1 MQSFRSEL
9 EGIANKNGKAVV
21 ERDII
26 ELEKKIRL
34 FREGKMDEEKFRS
47 LRLARGVYGQ
57 RQQGVQMVRI
67 KLPYG
72 KMTLAQWDRIADVSD
87 KYSTGNLHLTT
98 RQDIQIHFVSLDRTP
113 ELWAELEK
121 DDVTIREACGN
132 TVRNI
137 TASDAAGI
145 DPDEPFDVTPYA
157 HAMFEYFLRKP
168 VNQEMGRKF
177 KIAFSSSEKD
187 TALIFMHDLGAIP
200 RTKIVDGK
208 VIRGFKIVIGG
219 GLGAQPILATTTH
232 EFLEEY
238 LLIPYL
244 ESVLRVFDRY
254 GERNSRHKARIKF
267 LIQKIG
273 IDAFNELVTHEQL
286 ALTQQRYKI
295 EVSGQWTMTNKPSDN
310 SFTIDNSQL
319 TIDPFRFQL
328 WKTTNVFA
336 QKQEG
341 YFAVYV
347 RVANGNISS
356 HTSRRLI
363 DKLKNVIADDVR
375 VTVNQ
380 GLQLRFVKP
389 EHLEYVY
396 SVLDAEGL
404 GAAGFGS
411 VADVTSCPG
420 TDTCNLGISNS
431 TSTALAL
438 SEVIEEEFPE
448 FLYNKEIAIKI
459 SGCMNSCGQHGM
471 ASIGFHGSSMKA
483 KGQVLP
489 ALQVLIGGGVLG
501 GGEGRIADKVLKI
514 PSKRA
519 QDVLRIVLNDY
530 KNNSGEGE
538 TFLNYSHRNG
548 ERYYY
553 ELLKPL
559 ASLETLQAEDFI
571 DWGQEEKFATAI
583 GVGECAGVMIDL
595 VATLILEAEEKILAS
610 EECLANKKWADGI
623 YNAYSAQIHTAKAL
637 LLQNGVQCNTQ
648 HGIIKD
654 FDTYFTEKGL
664 YPSSFKSAI
673 MRMNDVA
680 PSEEFANEYL
690 QQAKALIEFAKVFRE
705 QSVLAGNKSGLNN
718 NI

>member
-1 MQSFRSEL
+1 MQSFRTEL
-9 EGIANKNGKAVV
+9 ESVPDIKGKALV
-21 ERDII
+21 EKDII

-72 KMTLAQWDRIADVSD
+72 KMTMAQWKRISHVSD

-113 ELWAELEK
+113 EMWAELEK
-121 DDVTIREACGN
+121 DNVTIREACGN

-137 TASDAAGI
+137 TASDMAGI
-145 DPDEPFDVTPYA
+145 DPEEPFDVTPYA

-168 VNQEMGRKF
+168 VCQEMGRKF

-187 TALIFMHDLGAIP
+187 TALTFMHDLGAIP

-208 VIRGFKIVIGG
+208 EVRGFKVLIGG
-219 GLGAQPILATTTH
+219 GLGAQPHLAVTTH
-232 EFLEEY
+232 EFLEED

-244 ESVLRVFDRY
+244 ESVLRVFDRH

-273 IDAFNELVTHEQL
+273 IDAFNELVAEEQL
-286 ALTQQRYKI
+286 ALTHQRYDVAVNSEWAI
-295 EVSGQWTMTNKPSDN
+295 VDSESGN
-310 SFTIDNSQL
+310 STDTHHSPLI
-319 TIDPFRFQL
+319 IDPFKFEL
-328 WKTTNVFA
+328 WKNTNVVK

-347 RVANGNISS
+347 RVPNGNISS
-356 HTSRRLI
+356 DSSRRLI
-363 DKLKNVIADDVR
+363 EKLKDVIADDIR

-380 GLQLRFVKP
+380 GLQFRFVKP

-396 SVLDAEGL
+396 SVLETEGFA
-404 GAAGFGS
+404 AAGFGS
-411 VADVTSCPG
+411 TADVTSCPG

-431 TSTALAL
+431 TGTALVL

-448 FLYNKEIAIKI
+448 FLFNKELAIKI

-471 ASIGFHGSSMKA
+471 ASIGFHGSSLKA

-501 GGEGRIADKVLKI
+501 SGNGRIADKVVKV
-514 PSKRA
+514 PSKRGP
-519 QDVLRIVLNDY
+519 DVLRLVLNDY
-530 KNNSGEGE
+530 KTNAGTQS
-538 TFLNYSHRNG
+538 FLDYSQQRG
-548 ERYYY
+548 DRYYY

-559 ASLETLQAEDFI
+559 ASLETLQAEDYI
-571 DWGQEEKFATAI
+571 DWGQQEK
-583 GVGECAGVMIDL
+583 
-595 VATLILEAEEKILAS
+595 
-610 EECLANKKWADGI
+610 
-623 YNAYSAQIHTAKAL
+623 
-637 LLQNGVQCNTQ
+637 
-648 HGIIKD
+648 
-654 FDTYFTEKGL
+654 
-664 YPSSFKSAI
+664 
-673 MRMNDVA
+673 
-680 PSEEFANEYL
+680 
-690 QQAKALIEFAKVFRE
+690 
-705 QSVLAGNKSGLNN
+705 
-718 NI
+718 

>member
-9 EGIANKNGKAVV
+9 ESIASKNGKAVV
-21 ERDII
+21 ERDIV

-72 KMTLAQWDRIADVSD
+72 KMTLAQWSRIADVSD
-87 KYSTGNLHLTT
+87 EYSTGNLHLTT

-113 ELWAELEK
+113 EMWAELDKNEI
-121 DDVTIREACGN
+121 TIREACGN

-187 TALIFMHDLGAIP
+187 TALVFMHDLGAIP
-200 RTKIVDGK
+200 RIRIINGK
-208 VIRGFKIVIGG
+208 EVRGFKVVVGG
-219 GLGAQPILATTTH
+219 GLGAQPFLAATTH
-232 EFLEEY
+232 EFLEED

-273 IDAFNELVTHEQL
+273 IDAFNELVAQEQL
-286 ALTQQRYKI
+286 ALTHQEFK
-295 EVSGQWTMTNKPSDN
+295 VDVNGQWSMVNLPPDT
-310 SFTIDNSQL
+310 SFTIHHSPL

-328 WKTTNVFA
+328 WKNTNVFK
-336 QKQEG
+336 QKQGG
-341 YFAVYV
+341 YYAVYV
-347 RVANGNISS
+347 RVPNGNISS
-356 HTSRRLI
+356 HTSRRLV
-363 DKLKNVIADDVR
+363 DKLRNVIADDVR
-375 VTVNQ
+375 ITINQ
-380 GLQLRFVKP
+380 GLQLRFIKP

-396 SVLDAEGL
+396 SVLDEEGFA
-404 GAAGFGS
+404 AAGFGS

-483 KGQVLP
+483 KGQVIP

-519 QDVLRIVLNDY
+519 KDVIRIVLTNY
-530 KNNSGEGE
+530 KTNAAKGE
-538 TFLNYSHRNG
+538 TFLDFSQRNG

-553 ELLKPL
+553 DLLKPL
-559 ASLETLQAEDFI
+559 ASLETLQAEDYI
-571 DWGQEEKFATAI
+571 DWGQDEKFATAI

-595 VATLILEAEEKILAS
+595 VATLILEGDEKIAAS

-623 YNAYSAQIHTAKAL
+623 YNAYAAQIHTAKAL
-637 LLQNGVQCNTQ
+637 LLQQSVQCNTQ
-648 HGIIKD
+648 HGILKD
-654 FDTYFTEKGL
+654 FDTHFSDKGL
-664 YPSSFKSAI
+664 YPAGNFKTAV

-680 PSEEFANEYL
+680 PTEEFANEYL
-690 QQAKALIEFAKVFRE
+690 LQAKEFIEFAKVFRE
-705 QSVLAGNKSGLNN
+705 QAVLAEK
-718 NI
+718 

>member
-1 MQSFRSEL
+1 MQSFRTEL
-9 EGIANKNGKAVV
+9 ENPIV
-21 ERDII
+21 EKDIL

-72 KMTLAQWDRIADVSD
+72 KMTLAQWKRISDVSD
-87 KYSTGNLHLTT
+87 EYSTGNLHLTT

-113 ELWAELEK
+113 EMWSELEK

-137 TASDAAGI
+137 TASDIAGI

-168 VNQEMGRKF
+168 VCQEMGRKF

-187 TALIFMHDLGAIP
+187 TALVFMHDLGAIP
-200 RTKIVDGK
+200 RIKIIDGK
-208 VIRGFKIVIGG
+208 EVRGFKVLVGG
-219 GLGAQPILATTTH
+219 GLGAQPHLAITTH
-232 EFLEEY
+232 EFLEED

-244 ESVLRVFDRY
+244 ESVLRVFDRH

-273 IDAFNELVTHEQL
+273 IDAFNELVVEEQL
-286 ALTQQRYKI
+286 ALTHQRYNVDVNGEWSVISKQS
-295 EVSGQWTMTNKPSDN
+295 VSGNGQLHTH
-310 SFTIDNSQL
+310 NSQL
-319 TIDPFRFQL
+319 AIDPFRFQL
-328 WKTTNVFA
+328 WKTTNVFQ
-336 QKQEG
+336 QKQDG

-347 RVANGNISS
+347 RVPNGNISS
-356 HTSRRLI
+356 HSSRRLI
-363 DKLKNVIADDVR
+363 EKLKDVIADDVR
-375 VTVNQ
+375 VTINQ
-380 GLQLRFVKP
+380 GLQFRFIKP
-389 EHLEYVY
+389 EYLEYVY
-396 SVLDAEGL
+396 SVLDEEGFA
-404 GAAGFGS
+404 AAGFGS

-471 ASIGFHGSSMKA
+471 ASIGFHGSSLKA

-501 GGEGRIADKVLKI
+501 SGEGRIADKVLKV
-514 PSKRA
+514 PSKRGP
-519 QDVLRIVLNDY
+519 DVIRVVLNDY
-530 KNNSGEGE
+530 KTNATDGE
-538 TFLNYSHRNG
+538 TFLNYSQLKG
-548 ERYYY
+548 EKYYY
-553 ELLKPL
+553 DLLKPL
-559 ASLETLQAEDFI
+559 ASLESLLAEDYI

-595 VATLILEAEEKILAS
+595 ISTLIMEAEEKFAAS
-610 EECLANKKWADGI
+610 EECLANSRWADGI
-623 YNAYSAQIHTAKAL
+623 YNAYAAQVHTAKAL
-637 LLQNGVQCNTQ
+637 LLQQGVQCNTQ
-648 HGIIKD
+648 HGILKD
-654 FDTYFTEKGL
+654 FDTHFSDKGL
-664 YPSSFKSAI
+664 YIPGNFKATV
-673 MRMNDVA
+673 MYMNDVP
-680 PSEEFANEYL
+680 PSETFANEYL
-690 QQAKALIEFAKVFRE
+690 QQARKFIEYAKTFRE
-705 QSVLAGNKSGLNN
+705 QAVLAEK
-718 NI
+718 

>member
-1 MQSFRSEL
+1 MQSFRTEL
-9 EGIANKNGKAVV
+9 ENPLV
-21 ERDII
+21 EKDIL

-72 KMTLAQWDRIADVSD
+72 KMTFAQWKRISDVSD
-87 KYSTGNLHLTT
+87 EYSTGNLHLTT

-113 ELWAELEK
+113 EMWNELEK

-137 TASDAAGI
+137 TASDIAGI

-157 HAMFEYFLRKP
+157 HGMFEYFLRKP
-168 VNQEMGRKF
+168 VCQEMGRKF
-177 KIAFSSSEKD
+177 KIALSSSEKD
-187 TALIFMHDLGAIP
+187 TALVFMHDLGVIP
-200 RTKIVDGK
+200 RIKFIEGK
-208 VIRGFKIVIGG
+208 EVRGFKVLVGG
-219 GLGAQPILATTTH
+219 GLGAQPHLAITTH
-232 EFLEEY
+232 EFLNED

-273 IDAFNELVTHEQL
+273 MDAFNELVVEEQL
-286 ALTQQRYKI
+286 ALTHQRYH
-295 EVSGQWTMTNKPSDN
+295 VDTSLQQSPPTTVD
-310 SFTIDNSQL
+310 SQQSVDYEPL
-319 TIDPFRFQL
+319 TVDPFRYQL

-336 QKQEG
+336 QKQAG

-363 DKLKNVIADDVR
+363 EKLKDVIADDVR
-375 VTVNQ
+375 VTINQ
-380 GLQLRFVKP
+380 GLQFRFIKP

-396 SVLDAEGL
+396 SVLDEEGFA
-404 GAAGFGS
+404 AAGFGS

-431 TSTALAL
+431 TSTALVL

-448 FLYNKEIAIKI
+448 FLYNKEITIKI

-471 ASIGFHGSSMKA
+471 ASIGFHGSSLKA
-483 KGQVLP
+483 KGQTLP

-501 GGEGRIADKVLKI
+501 SGEGRIADKVLKV
-514 PSKRA
+514 PSKRGP
-519 QDVLRIVLNDY
+519 DVIRVVLNDY
-530 KNNSGEGE
+530 KTNAINGE
-538 TFLNYSHRNG
+538 TFLNYSQRKG
-548 ERYYY
+548 EKYYY
-553 ELLKPL
+553 DLLKPL
-559 ASLETLQAEDFI
+559 ASLETLQTEDYI

-595 VATLILEAEEKILAS
+595 ISTLIMEAEEKIAAS
-610 EECLANKKWADGI
+610 EDCLSGSKWADGI
-623 YNAYSAQIHTAKAL
+623 YNAYAAQIHTAKAL
-637 LLQNGVQCNTQ
+637 LLQQGVQCNTQ
-648 HGIIKD
+648 HGILKD
-654 FDTYFTEKGL
+654 FDTHFSDKGL
-664 YPSSFKSAI
+664 YIPGSFKTAV
-673 MRMNDVA
+673 MYMNDVP
-680 PSEEFANEYL
+680 PSQTFANEYL
-690 QQAKALIEFAKVFRE
+690 QQAKKFVEFAKVFRE
-705 QSVLAGNKSGLNN
+705 QTVLAEK
-718 NI
+718 

>member
-1 MQSFRSEL
+1 MQSFRTEL
-9 EGIANKNGKAVV
+9 ESVANKNGKALV
-21 ERDII
+21 EKDIL
-26 ELEKKIRL
+26 ELEKKIHL

-72 KMTLAQWDRIADVSD
+72 KMTLDQWSRISDVSD
-87 KYSTGNLHLTT
+87 EYSTGNLHLTT

-113 ELWAELEK
+113 ELWAELDK
-121 DDVTIREACGN
+121 NDITIREACGN

-137 TASDAAGI
+137 TASDIAGI
-145 DPDEPFDVTPYA
+145 DPEEPFDVTPYA

-177 KIAFSSSEKD
+177 KIAFSSSERD
-187 TALIFMHDLGAIP
+187 TALVFMHDLGAIP
-200 RTKIVDGK
+200 RIKIIDGK
-208 VIRGFKIVIGG
+208 EVRGFKVVVGG
-219 GLGAQPILATTTH
+219 GLGAQPFLATTTH
-232 EFLEEY
+232 EFLEED

-267 LIQKIG
+267 LIAKIG
-273 IDAFNELVTHEQL
+273 IDAFNELVAQEQL
-286 ALTQQRYKI
+286 ALTHQRYKV
-295 EVSGQWTMTNKPSDN
+295 EASGEWSVAGNQNSSNGQFLTNH
-310 SFTIDNSQL
+310 SQH

-328 WKTTNVFA
+328 WKNTNVFR

-341 YFAVYV
+341 YYAVYV
-347 RVANGNISS
+347 RVPNGNISS
-356 HTSRRLI
+356 HASRKLI
-363 DKLKNVIADDVR
+363 NKLKNVIADDVR
-375 VTVNQ
+375 ITINQ
-380 GLQLRFVKP
+380 GLQLRFIKP
-389 EHLEYVY
+389 EHIEYVY
-396 SVLDAEGL
+396 GVLDEEGFA
-404 GAAGFGS
+404 AAGFGS

-431 TSTALAL
+431 TGTALVL

-471 ASIGFHGSSMKA
+471 ASIGFHGSSLKA

-501 GGEGRIADKVLKI
+501 SGEGRIADKVLKV
-514 PSKRA
+514 PSKRGP
-519 QDVLRIVLNDY
+519 DVIRTVLNDY
-530 KNNSGEGE
+530 KANATTGE
-538 TFLNYSHRNG
+538 TFLNYSERNG

-559 ASLETLQAEDFI
+559 ANLETLLAEDYI
-571 DWGQEEKFATAI
+571 DWGQQEKFSTAI

-595 VATLILEAEEKILAS
+595 VATLILEAQEKIAAS
-610 EECLANKKWADGI
+610 EECLENSKWADGI
-623 YNAYSAQIHTAKAL
+623 YNAYAAQVHTAKAL
-637 LLQNGVQCNTQ
+637 LLQQGVQCNTQ
-648 HGIIKD
+648 HGILKD
-654 FDTYFTEKGL
+654 FDTHFTEKGL
-664 YPSSFKSAI
+664 YADGNFKASVMA
-673 MRMNDVA
+673 MNDVP
-680 PSEEFANEYL
+680 PSENFANEYL
-690 QQAKALIEFAKVFRE
+690 QQAKKFIEFAKDFRE
-705 QSVLAGNKSGLNN
+705 QAVIAEK
-718 NI
+718 

>member
-1 MQSFRSEL
+1 MQSFRTEL
-9 EGIANKNGKAVV
+9 ESFPTKNGKAVV
-21 ERDII
+21 EKDIV

-72 KMTLAQWDRIADVSD
+72 KMTLAQWNRIADVSD
-87 KYSTGNLHLTT
+87 EYSTGNLHLTT

-113 ELWAELEK
+113 EMWNELEK

-137 TASDAAGI
+137 TASDIAGI

-168 VNQEMGRKF
+168 VCQEMGRKF

-187 TALIFMHDLGAIP
+187 TALVFMHDLGAIP
-200 RTKIVDGK
+200 RIKIIDGK
-208 VIRGFKIVIGG
+208 EVRGFKVLVGG
-219 GLGAQPILATTTH
+219 GLGAQPHLAIATH
-232 EFLEEY
+232 EFLEED

-273 IDAFNELVTHEQL
+273 IDAFNELVAEEQL
-286 ALTQQRYKI
+286 ALTQPRYKVVRSQ
-295 EVSGQWTMTNKPSDN
+295 ESGDGSPLN
-310 SFTIDNSQL
+310 SELITLNSEL
-319 TIDPFRFQL
+319 KIDPFRFQL
-328 WKTTNVFA
+328 WKSTNVFA
-336 QKQEG
+336 QKQPG
-341 YFAVYV
+341 FFAVYV
-347 RVANGNISS
+347 RVPNGNISS
-356 HTSRRLI
+356 HSSRRLT

-375 VTVNQ
+375 VTINQ
-380 GLQLRFVKP
+380 GLQLRFIKP

-396 SVLDAEGL
+396 SVLDEEGL
-404 GAAGFGS
+404 AAAGFGS

-471 ASIGFHGSSMKA
+471 ASIGFHGSSLKS

-501 GGEGRIADKVLKI
+501 GGEGRIADKVLKV
-514 PSKRA
+514 PSKRGP
-519 QDVLRIVLNDY
+519 DVIRAVLTDY
-530 KNNSGEGE
+530 KTNASNGE
-538 TFLNYSHRNG
+538 TFLNYSQRLG
-548 ERYYY
+548 EKYYY
-553 ELLKPL
+553 DLLKPL
-559 ASLETLQAEDFI
+559 ASLETLQAEDYI

-595 VATLILEAEEKILAS
+595 IATLIMEAEDKIAAS
-610 EECLANKKWADGI
+610 EECLADSKWADGI
-623 YNAYSAQIHTAKAL
+623 YNAYAAQVHTAKAL
-637 LLQNGVQCNTQ
+637 LLQQGVQCNTQ
-648 HGIIKD
+648 HGILKD
-654 FDTYFTEKGL
+654 FDTHFSDKSL
-664 YPSSFKSAI
+664 YPGGTFKTTV
-673 MRMNDVA
+673 MRMNDVP
-680 PSEEFANEYL
+680 PSENFAKEYL
-690 QQAKALIEFAKVFRE
+690 QQAKDFIEFAKVFRE
-705 QSVLAGNKSGLNN
+705 QTVLAEK
-718 NI
+718 